1 METLGKLGVKGRPL
15 TILADNY
22 GDEGLVWTVDNMSS
36 LGDYELTVFLYQIK
50 RAVFIGDQK
59 REPSEEETEELFRK
73 EKLEFL
79 EIQEA
84 KKNEE

>member
-1 METLGKLGVKGRPL
+1 
-15 TILADNY
+15 
-22 GDEGLVWTVDNMSS
+22 MSS

-73 EKLEFL
+73 AKLEYIEL
-79 EIQEA
+79 QEA
-84 KKNEE
+84 RKNEK